1 MTDVEPRRRGSSAS
15 SKLVARAAELRAL
28 IAHHN
33 HRYHALDAP
42 EITDAEFDRLYDE
55 LRVLEERYPELQSPD
70 SPTRRVGAPPSGRFG
85 KVSHLAPMGSLE
97 KVTTDEALRKWAD
110 YVRKRLGTDEPVTY
124 VIEPKID
131 GLAISLVYED
141 GTYARGVTRGDG
153 IRGEVLTTNLRTI
166 SAIPLS
172 LRLAEGETPPPV
184 LEVRGEVYMPL
195 AGFRALNERL
205 VAQGN
210 KPIPN
215 PRNGAAGSVRQ
226 KNPEV
231 TRRMPLSIWVYGSGY
246 REGVE
251 FGSHWETL
259 GWLREHGLRTNPFAE
274 RLDSIDDVAERCREW
289 ERRRA
294 ELDYEIDGIVIK
306 VDSLEQ
312 QRRLGALH
320 DRPRWARAFKWAPMT
335 AQTRLTK
342 IAVRVGRTGALNP
355 WAMLEP
361 VEVGGVTVSRA
372 TLHNEDD
379 INRKQIREGDV
390 VIVQRAGDVIPQI
403 VGPAGPHA
411 SGTKPFRMPRR
422 CPLCGSKV
430 VKRADE
436 VMHRCPNPACPS
448 RGLETLINWVAAAM
462 DIDGVG
468 ERFVRRLWDEGLLR
482 SMPDLYRLT
491 VDQLLELRGY
501 GEVSARTA
509 VDAIQAS
516 KQQPFSRVLFGL
528 NIPDV
533 GWVTARNLARHFGT
547 IDRLLEATQEDI
559 QEVEAIGPDR
569 AEAIAGWFAEEQNRA
584 LVAELRSLG
593 LRFEVGQEERP
604 VEGPLSGR
612 TYVITGTLER
622 WTREEAHAAL
632 QALGAGVAAS
642 VSGKTTGLIVGEEP
656 GASKLTKA
664 QRAGVPLLTE
674 ADLAELVGDGARR
687 SGRTVAPPP
696 RRRR

>member
-55 LRVLEERYPELQSPD
+55 LRDLEERYPELQTPD

-110 YVRKRLGTDEPVTY
+110 DVRKRLGSDEPVTY

-141 GTYARGVTRGDG
+141 GMYARGVTRGDG
-153 IRGEVLTTNLRTI
+153 VRGEDLTTNLRTI

-172 LRLAEGETPPPV
+172 LRLAEGETPPAV

-231 TRRMPLSIWVYGSGY
+231 TRSMPLSIWVYGSGY

-320 DRPRWARAFKWAPMT
+320 DRPRWARALKWAPMT

-361 VEVGGVTVSRA
+361 VGVGGVTVSRA

-411 SGTKPFRMPRR
+411 PGTKPFRMPRR
-422 CPLCGSKV
+422 CPLCGSRV
-430 VKRADE
+430 VKPADE

-448 RGLETLINWVAAAM
+448 RGLETLINWVSAAM

-491 VDQLLELRGY
+491 IDQLLELRGY
-501 GEVSARTA
+501 GEVSARAA

-516 KQQPFSRVLFGL
+516 KRQPFSRVLFGL

-533 GWVTARNLARHFGT
+533 GWVTARNLALHFGT
-547 IDRLLEATQEDI
+547 IDRLLGATQEDI
-559 QEVEAIGPDR
+559 QEVEGIGPDR

-593 LRFEVGQEERP
+593 LRFEAGEEERP
-604 VEGPLSGR
+604 VEGPLAGR

-632 QALGAGVAAS
+632 QALGAGVSAS

-674 ADLAELVGDGARR
+674 ADLAGLLGFEARR
-687 SGRTVAPPP
+687 SGRAAAPPP